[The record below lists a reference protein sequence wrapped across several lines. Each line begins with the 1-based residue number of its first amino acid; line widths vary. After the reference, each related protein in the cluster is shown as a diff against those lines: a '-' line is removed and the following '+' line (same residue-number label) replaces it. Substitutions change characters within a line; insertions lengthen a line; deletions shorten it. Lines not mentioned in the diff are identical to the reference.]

1 MNIAFT
7 WSESKRA
14 SNLKTHELD
23 FLEAELVFMG
33 LTFTV
38 RDSRF
43 AYPEIRFMT
52 LGLLHGLNV
61 TIVHTESD
69 YEIRIISFRKSTQKE
84 SEDYFNEIQI

>member
-23 FLEAELVFMG
+23 FLEAELVFKG

-38 RDSRF
+38 RDFRF

-69 YEIRIISFRKSTQKE
+69 YEI
-84 SEDYFNEIQI
+84 QI

>member
-23 FLEAELVFMG
+23 FLEAELVFKG

-69 YEIRIISFRKSTQKE
+69 NEIRIISFRKSTQKE